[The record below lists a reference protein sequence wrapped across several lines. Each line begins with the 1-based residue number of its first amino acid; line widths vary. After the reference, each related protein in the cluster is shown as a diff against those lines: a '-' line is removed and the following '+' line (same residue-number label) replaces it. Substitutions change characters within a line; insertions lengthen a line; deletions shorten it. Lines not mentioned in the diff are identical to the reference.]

1 MLVESISASVK
12 VLFKVRDFGAPQR
25 KPVHKQF
32 LGKDAKEQAEK
43 WARSW
48 FANSEVDSVVCN
60 SQCVLV
66 NQ

>member
-12 VLFKVRDFGAPQR
+12 VLFKKRDFGAPQR
-25 KPVHKQF
+25 KPVNKLF
-32 LGKDAKEQAEK
+32 TGKDAKERAEQ
-43 WARSW
+43 WAKGW
-48 FANSEVDSVVCN
+48 FANNDVDTVVCN

>member
-1 MLVESISASVK
+1 MLVESISASVR
-12 VLFKVRDFGAPQR
+12 VLFKSRGFGQPQR
-25 KPVHKQF
+25 KSVHKQF

-43 WARSW
+43 WARGW

-66 NQ
+66 AQ